1 MDRDELRN
9 CPFCLLKITRK
20 DFKVDLL
27 MVRFLEAAKSDWRHW
42 KEGANFLEETDRLT
56 EALQCKLC
64 VKTCTKAVSL
74 TCCPSASC
82 RKCALSKLK
91 EDKHQCWNCGL
102 KAANV
107 ITPSQLVN
115 NYLVRAGVKY
125 FVKEEKVRKDLP
137 FIVFLLL
144 HSDGSLQK
152 ARIDSDIDG
161 AELEKLKIETKKI
174 TKPVNVVP
182 TGPKRTQPQVQT
194 NTGTL
199 SAFKTIRVPHTY
211 NGILTVIATVKVP
224 VSQSQ

>member
-1 MDRDELRN
+1 M
-9 CPFCLLKITRK
+9 
-20 DFKVDLL
+20 
-27 MVRFLEAAKSDWRHW
+27 
-42 KEGANFLEETDRLT
+42 
-56 EALQCKLC
+56 
-64 VKTCTKAVSL
+64 
-74 TCCPSASC
+74 
-82 RKCALSKLK
+82 
-91 EDKHQCWNCGL
+91 
-102 KAANV
+102 